1 MESSCSGAKEISF
14 LFLIF
19 FIRQV
24 IHAHL
29 EKLQNKNNFLKNG
42 RKDSPIIIPPR
53 SSTVNVLVYSPKNK
67 GNDFEVH

>member
-1 MESSCSGAKEISF
+1 M
-14 LFLIF
+14 
-19 FIRQV
+19 QV

-29 EKLQNKNNFLKNG
+29 EKLQNKNDFLKKG

-53 SSTVNVLVYSPKNK
+53 SSTVHVLVYSPKNK